1 MSTQVQLRP
10 AQRDPTQLYHLLVV
24 RAALS
29 TQLQSVAIARLAPTS
44 SAMRLRIEVSRL
56 RRGVVRHEL
65 AARHSVRPLGDRVQA
80 DAAGLRGASLARNDA
95 SSEHAC
101 QPTQIPTSDFTA
113 VLPTTRGTCAS
124 RLASH
129 GVYTTP
135 TEHHAKFDY
144 TGDAV
149 AFQPRTLGPVRDLFL
164 PASGAGPAHLHL
176 GLQRALQRGDN
187 DRIVLDRHLVSLLLQ
202 EPRASER
209 AVRPCLSMRTMQNQ
223 TARIADAETWLRRKR
238 TTMFHLS
245 SLRDH
250 DDQRVRLNE
259 NASYENTSG
268 TRIERIERTEEI
280 RRTSRTKQNQT
291 DITTVTINASR
302 PNRPPMELMETKRT
316 METTETRTTG
326 ATDRAGATDRID
338 ETKKFDPRET
348 TR

>member
-1 MSTQVQLRP
+1 MSTQVQLWP

-44 SAMRLRIEVSRL
+44 STMRLRIEMSRL
-56 RRGVVRHEL
+56 WRGVIRHEL
-65 AARHSVRPLGDRVQA
+65 AARYSVRPLGDRVQA

-95 SSEHAC
+95 SSERAC
-101 QPTQIPTSDFTA
+101 QPTQIPTPDFTA

-144 TGDAV
+144 TRDAV
-149 AFQPRTLGPVRDLFL
+149 AFQPRTLGPVRDLLL
-164 PASGAGPAHLHL
+164 PASGAGPTHLHL
-176 GLQRALQRGDN
+176 GLQRTLQRGDN

-223 TARIADAETWLRRKR
+223 AARIADAETWLRRKR

-250 DDQRVRLNE
+250 DDQRVRLNAS
-259 NASYENTSG
+259 ASYENTSG
-268 TRIERIERTEEI
+268 TRIERIERIERTEET
-280 RRTSRTKQNQT
+280 RRTSRT
-291 DITTVTINASR
+291 S
-302 PNRPPMELMETKRT
+302 LTKRSQT
-316 METTETRTTG
+316 SRQQRLTRT
-326 ATDRAGATDRID
+326 DPID
-338 ETKKFDPRET
+338 HQWKRWKRRERWKQQRQKQQKQGQQT
-348 TR
+348 QGQQRQRQQR